1 MPVNIDANGFRSV
14 EAAAQ
19 VPGTPEQVWQAIAS
33 GPGISS
39 WFVPTTLDGRV
50 GGVTT
55 SNFGPGMESQAT
67 ITAWDPPHYFVA
79 ESRDDMDNMGPD
91 DPSVATEWHVETD
104 AGGACTVRVVHRWFT
119 SKDDW
124 DAQFE
129 GHTYGWQAFFRILHL
144 YLENFAGQ
152 SAAALQVMGAAPEPK
167 EDAWQALMSAL
178 GFPKA
183 EVGQRV
189 ATANG
194 APALTGVVAWAGQPH
209 WPEELLLRVEE
220 PRPGIAHFSSH
231 PMGGTVYLAQRIFY
245 FGDGADEAAA
255 RDEAHWQ
262 EWVNARFPMPAP
274 EAEAASD
281 AA

>member
-1 MPVNIDANGFRSV
+1 MPVKIDADGFRSV
-14 EAAAQ
+14 EAAVE
-19 VPGTPEQVWQAIAS
+19 VPGTPEEVWQAIAS

-39 WFVPTTLDGRV
+39 WFVPTTLEGRV
-50 GGVTT
+50 DGVTT
-55 SNFGPGMESQAT
+55 SSFGPGMDSLAT
-67 ITAWDPPHYFVA
+67 ITEWDPPHRFVA
-79 ESRDDMDNMGPD
+79 ESRDDMGPD
-91 DPSVATEWHVETD
+91 DPSVATEWRVETD

-129 GHTYGWQAFFRILHL
+129 GHTYGWLAFFRILRL

-167 EDAWQALMSAL
+167 EEAWQALMTAL
-178 GFPKA
+178 GFPKT
-183 EVGQRV
+183 EVGERI
-189 ATANG
+189 TTESG
-194 APALTGVVAWAGQPH
+194 APALTGVAAWAGQPL

-220 PRPGIAHFSSH
+220 PLPGIAHFSTH

-245 FGDGADEAAA
+245 FGPGADDAAR
-255 RDEAHWQ
+255 RDEARWQ
-262 EWVNARFPMPAP
+262 EWVTARFPMPSP
-274 EAEAASD
+274 ETEAASD